1 MTFFDRELEKQ
12 LKEVGNRLL
21 NPPFSIDDLLTLLD
35 EVENLLAYVEQAP
48 SISMWGV
55 LLPQSK
61 KLINNKLLRHYEV
74 DVKVLVVSCIIQI
87 IRITAPYTPYKD
99 EQMKEIFQLIVA
111 TFENMSHVSTHSYKK
126 VASILDII
134 AKVKLSLVMLD
145 LECDALVVKMFQS
158 FLKIIRSNH
167 PLVVLSTM
175 ETIMTLVIDESE
187 DISLDLLS
195 SLFASVRKESQNIS
209 PTSWKFGE
217 QIIIRI
223 NAQLEKIITPTQ
235 KLLNKLEDALDVKVD
250 SNESAT
256 FKPFV
261 IHEDLQVDKV
271 QKVNTMVQDKI
282 VPIQHIDFVF
292 PEEFYGV
299 VELKVILL
307 SVLPRVISDLKEVL
321 NTKVLILLHYKTR
334 GWVFLNQG
342 SIMQKYNQK
351 LFQYFILDFQW
362 IISYYRTIICLVWIG
377 IWVWL
382 GLVVYHYHL
391 FKIIGLVFEIV

>member
-21 NPPFSIDDLLTLLD
+21 NPPSSIDDLLTLLD

-48 SISMWGV
+48 SISMRGA
-55 LLPQSK
+55 LLPSSK

-87 IRITAPYTPYKD
+87 IRITAPNTPYKD

-111 TFENMSHVSTHSYKK
+111 TFENMSHHSYKK

-209 PTSWKFGE
+209 PTSWKFGK

-235 KLLNKLEDALDVKVD
+235 KLLSKLKDALDVKVD

-256 FKPFV
+256 FKPFM

-321 NTKVLILLHYKTR
+321 NTKVLILHHYKT
-334 GWVFLNQG
+334 
-342 SIMQKYNQK
+342 
-351 LFQYFILDFQW
+351 
-362 IISYYRTIICLVWIG
+362 
-377 IWVWL
+377 
-382 GLVVYHYHL
+382 
-391 FKIIGLVFEIV
+391 